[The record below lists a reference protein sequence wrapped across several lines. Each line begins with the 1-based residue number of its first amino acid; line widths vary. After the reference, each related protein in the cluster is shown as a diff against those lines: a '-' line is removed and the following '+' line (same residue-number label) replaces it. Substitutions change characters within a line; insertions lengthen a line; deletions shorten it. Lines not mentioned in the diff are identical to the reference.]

1 MPLSEKRMSQ
11 PVSQDEKHQQGI
23 KLFQE
28 GQFEEAVRL
37 ISEALLGTETSE
49 RWNDWATVVLSCGR
63 PTEAEKGFRRALEM
77 DPQNREAAV
86 NLGVL
91 LASLEQDADAVPFLE
106 RGMAG
111 ADAKADKDQRAQL
124 VGLLADCRARQT
136 HNSKLIL
143 DDPSFAPAIRESSE
157 YAPSDMNLVPYGEDL
172 RHDSLKIEL
181 FYEQPIVF
189 ETSLDEIEAV
199 AKFVRESA
207 GYILEL
213 GVFKGRSI
221 NRMSVLFPDE
231 TIWGFDSFKGLPE
244 NWVRTKNGELY
255 KAGHFAL
262 EELPRVGPNVKLVA
276 GFFEDTLPT
285 WLSDHSGGVRLL
297 HIDADLYSSAKT
309 VLKQLNHM
317 IEKGTVI
324 IFDELCDWRNSGIFD
339 AWEDCEWKALKEW
352 LQEYDRRIRILS
364 RTVDW
369 SAAVLVTK

>member
-1 MPLSEKRMSQ
+1 MPLSEKPISQ
-11 PVSQDEKHQQGI
+11 SLSQDEKHQHGI
-23 KLFQE
+23 ERFLE
-28 GQFEEAVRL
+28 GKIEEATRL
-37 ISEALLGTETSE
+37 IGEALQGTETSE
-49 RWNDWATVVLSCGR
+49 RWNDWGTAVLSCGR
-63 PTEAEKGFRRALEM
+63 PAEAEKGFRRALEM
-77 DPQNREAAV
+77 DPQNSQADA
-86 NLGVL
+86 NLGVFL
-91 LASLEQDADAVPFLE
+91 VGLKRAADAVPFLK
-106 RGMAG
+106 RGIAG
-111 ADAKADKDQRAQL
+111 ANGDQRAQL
-124 VGLLADCRARQT
+124 VGLLVDCLGRQPQ
-136 HNSKLIL
+136 NSKLIL
-143 DDPSFAPAIRESSE
+143 DNPAFGSAILESSE

-189 ETSLDEIEAV
+189 KTNMDEIEAV

-207 GYILEL
+207 GYILEF

-221 NRMSVLFPDE
+221 NRMSALFPDE

-244 NWVRTKNGELY
+244 NWVRTKNGDFY

-262 EELPRVGPNVKLVA
+262 EELPRVGPNVKLVV
-276 GFFEDTLPT
+276 GLFEDTLPT

-297 HIDADLYSSAKT
+297 HIDSDLYSSAKT

-339 AWEDCEWKALKEW
+339 TWEDCEWKALKEW

-364 RTVDW
+364 RTADW